1 MNQSSDN
8 RPLDLVIDG
17 HDISQYVGDWAT
29 CKESR
34 AEWVVHTEL
43 VFNQYTSAIL
53 QPLYNKNVSVKYR
66 LRNKAEIFPWY
77 SGSAEV
83 YWRLTE
89 NGGEELILHGTG
101 RLNKGQSESKAT
113 GATVTAKIEMA
124 TLIGGK
130 VIQRDEGVGTI
141 SFVEEDPHLRA
152 VREEQLRL
160 AQQAEIQ
167 SITSP
172 EFVLFLANSA
182 LSSFRLLYHSGISN
196 QNSQLLYSSLIF
208 LPLATEYFMKYLLV
222 KGTGTFEKKYRIH
235 KQLTLFDF
243 LPPDIQESI
252 ENEFK
257 NELENIG
264 RPREYQALRVFLKRS
279 QNAFTAIRYLF
290 DPANAETSKHL
301 LEPENTAIL
310 TCLSSAL
317 ERVSKGISYDH

>member
-1 MNQSSDN
+1 M
-8 RPLDLVIDG
+8 
-17 HDISQYVGDWAT
+17 
-29 CKESR
+29 
-34 AEWVVHTEL
+34 
-43 VFNQYTSAIL
+43 
-53 QPLYNKNVSVKYR
+53 
-66 LRNKAEIFPWY
+66 
-77 SGSAEV
+77 
-83 YWRLTE
+83 
-89 NGGEELILHGTG
+89 
-101 RLNKGQSESKAT
+101 
-113 GATVTAKIEMA
+113 
-124 TLIGGK
+124 
-130 VIQRDEGVGTI
+130 
-141 SFVEEDPHLRA
+141 
-152 VREEQLRL
+152 
-160 AQQAEIQ
+160 
-167 SITSP
+167 
-172 EFVLFLANSA
+172 LFLANSA

-317 ERVSKGISYDH
+317 ERVSKGYKLRPLADVLVLDIASPSLSEQGPFEYRIMVFLDADVSSRAAAAK